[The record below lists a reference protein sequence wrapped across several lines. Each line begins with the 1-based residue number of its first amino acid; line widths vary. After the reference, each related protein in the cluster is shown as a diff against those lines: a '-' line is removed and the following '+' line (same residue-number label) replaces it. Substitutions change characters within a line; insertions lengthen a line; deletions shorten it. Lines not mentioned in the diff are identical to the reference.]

1 MSVDDGTG
9 TPPPLNPR
17 HQAPEPPWPDPPLI
31 PAPPDADLFIGSTD
45 PTGLRPDR
53 IDLQRW
59 NLALG
64 DRIDTTQR
72 ALTGLASVLLVLV
85 LVFGFLLYRESH
97 RISDLD
103 TARVADTTQQLTVNA
118 QLRAALC
125 ATDTALINGYNVTS
139 RRLWPAGPDNYDQT
153 TQTLRQAS
161 ERLRCAD

>member
-17 HQAPEPPWPDPPLI
+17 HQAPEPPWPEPPVTPSNTDLLAS
-31 PAPPDADLFIGSTD
+31 PADL
-45 PTGLRPDR
+45 
-53 IDLQRW
+53 IDIRHW

-72 ALTGLASVLLVLV
+72 TLTGLASVLLVLV
-85 LVFGFLLYRESH
+85 IVFGFLLYRESH
-97 RISDLD
+97 RIGDLD

-139 RRLWPAGPDNYDQT
+139 RRLWPAGPDNYDKT
-153 TQTLRQAS
+153 TLTLRQAS